1 MFKYVWKFYWQKKL
15 GFYIWWAN
23 RIHSF
28 ISQNHLN
35 GCVVWSNPPYSGRN
49 CSENPCQVCAVPHP
63 LVYRFSHVECL
74 LQMVGAKVRLI
85 HVKNHVKTI
94 PILVLPSHSLSSSF
108 PTTTSVL
115 PNRARTLCPLLK
127 CEWTGEILLHAWWS
141 LDQVGRSWSSTGHDV
156 KKPTWNHFYSTSDS
170 SKKDQAMWIHPY
182 NHHIQSWHIE
192 RIVNKK
198 SACHFIAA

>member
-1 MFKYVWKFYWQKKL
+1 MSKSD
-15 GFYIWWAN
+15 
-23 RIHSF
+23 SF
-28 ISQNHLN
+28 IHISKPSPWL
-35 GCVVWSNPPYSGRN
+35 R
-49 CSENPCQVCAVPHP
+49 
-63 LVYRFSHVECL
+63 
-74 LQMVGAKVRLI
+74 RLI
-85 HVKNHVKTI
+85 ECPILWKELRWKSVPSLRCTTSTI